1 MLNKIRNNKSLF
13 TIFLIVF
20 IDLFGFGIILPLL
33 PFIGEKYGANPFQ
46 IGLLAATY
54 SLFQLISTPILGRLS
69 DRFGRKKLLII
80 SQIGSMFGYILLGLA
95 NALPLIFISR
105 LIDGITG
112 GNISIAQAYIADVT
126 TKENRAKG
134 MGLIGAAFGLGFII
148 GPAVGGL
155 LSHFGFWAPA
165 FAAAFIS
172 LITIISTFFF
182 LPETVNTEE
191 AAKNPKRQFKISDFV
206 DVMKI
211 HPLGLLIFVFFVLN
225 FAFSV
230 MQGNFSLWTERA
242 FNFGPTENGL
252 MFAYIGVLSVIM
264 QIKILPFLLKKEK
277 GNETKLLKIAVLVL
291 SVSLFAFVFVIH
303 PILMLIPLTLMP
315 FGNGLSNPLIQSI
328 ASEDVPKED
337 YGETLGILQSAGSFG
352 RIFGPIAG
360 GWMFGA
366 FNKDVPFVIAAGVV
380 LLTFF
385 LLQKKLK

>member
-20 IDLFGFGIILPLL
+20 IDLFGFGVILPLL
-33 PFIGEKYGANPFQ
+33 PFIGEKYGANPFM
-46 IGLLAATY
+46 IGILSATY
-54 SLFQLISTPILGRLS
+54 SVFQLVATPVLGRLS

-80 SQIGSMFGYILLGLA
+80 SQIGSMLGYILLGFA
-95 NALPLIFISR
+95 NSLPLLFLSR
-105 LIDGITG
+105 IIDGATG

-134 MGLIGAAFGLGFII
+134 MGLIGAAFGLGFIV

-172 LITIISTFFF
+172 FLTIISTFFF
-182 LPETVNTEE
+182 LPETVNVQE
-191 AAKNPKRQFKISDFV
+191 AKQNPRRKFNFAEFINI
-206 DVMKI
+206 MKTYPI
-211 HPLGLLIFVFFVLN
+211 GLLIFVFFILN
-225 FAFSV
+225 FAFSI
-230 MQGNFSLWTERA
+230 MQGNFSLWTEHT
-242 FNFGPTENGL
+242 FKFGPTQNGL

-264 QIKILPFLLKKEK
+264 QMIILPYLTKKAGEK
-277 GNETKLLKIAVLVL
+277 KLLKLAVFIL
-291 SVSLFAFVFVIH
+291 SISLFAFIFVIH
-303 PILMLIPLTLMP
+303 PILILIPLTLMP

-328 ASEDVPKED
+328 ASEDMPKED
-337 YGETLGILQSAGSFG
+337 YGGTLGILQSAGSFG

-366 FNKDVPFVIAAGVV
+366 FNKDVPFVVAGSVV

-385 LLQKKLK
+385 LLQRKLK